1 MAIILTV
8 AFAFG
13 AAVYAF
19 DNKYLLVA
27 IVIMFYLIVQKLLGW
42 HHQQKYLSQTII
54 YHAGNVFKLKGF
66 IDSGNSLVDPV
77 SQLPVSIISLPV
89 FLEMFPEI
97 TADKILLHELDE
109 VITGGHYIDYKTIS
123 GKGKLFVFRPDKMQ
137 INGTKITDGLLGVA
151 AKDFGNAK
159 YDALLNVKLGGL
171 LWI

>member
-27 IVIMFYLIVQKLLGW
+27 AVILFYFLTQKLLNW
-42 HHQQKYLSQTII
+42 HHKQKYLSQTLI
-54 YHAGNVFKLKGF
+54 YHDGNVFKLKGF
-66 IDSGNSLVDPV
+66 VDSGNSLTDPI
-77 SQLPVSIISLPV
+77 SHSPVSIISLPI
-89 FLEMFPEI
+89 FLKMFPEI
-97 TADKILLHELDE
+97 TADQILLHELDN
-109 VITGGHYIDYKTIS
+109 VITDGHYIDYKTI
-123 GKGKLFVFRPDKMQ
+123 GGQGKLFVFRPEKMQ

-159 YDALLNVKLGGL
+159 YDALLNVKLGGY